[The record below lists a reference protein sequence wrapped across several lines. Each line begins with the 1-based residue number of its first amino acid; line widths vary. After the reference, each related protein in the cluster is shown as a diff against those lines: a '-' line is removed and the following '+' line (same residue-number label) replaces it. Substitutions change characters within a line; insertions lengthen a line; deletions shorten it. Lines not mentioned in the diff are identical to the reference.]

1 MTRPDVRMAIA
12 LLACL
17 GLPGCLSTGVME
29 LGTSPRYRFAQITEI
44 TDAALLGSDVFV
56 QFSLL
61 RHGRTDP
68 EPVVLKIGVDE
79 TYWESSHSVPRAS
92 YLEGVQLAHV
102 PAVAL
107 LAPGAIPPE
116 AALLPIEPVEVRR
129 TDDLKTLGN
138 APLQG
143 IRVLEVHY
151 KPETDDLVAF
161 SDDRRG
167 VPLPGDPILAITVPA
182 GKSGPRTILISDVQD
197 GHTTRRPWLLLL
209 PFAAAADVV
218 FLPFEFFVGL
228 LTMD

>member
-1 MTRPDVRMAIA
+1 MTRTAVLPTMAF
-12 LLACL
+12 LACL
-17 GLPGCLSTGVME
+17 SLPGCLSSGVME
-29 LGTSPRYRFAQITEI
+29 LGTSPRYRFARITGI

-61 RHGRTDP
+61 RPGRTDP

-79 TYWESSHSVPRAS
+79 KYWESTHSVPRAS

-107 LAPGAIPPE
+107 LAPGAIPSE

-138 APLQG
+138 APLSG

-151 KPETDDLVAF
+151 KPEADDLVAF
-161 SDDRRG
+161 SDARRG

-182 GKSGPRTILISDVQD
+182 GKSGPRTILISDIQD
-197 GHTTRRPWLLLL
+197 GHTTRRPWLLLM
-209 PFAAAADVV
+209 PFAAAADAA
-218 FLPFEFFVGL
+218 FLPFEFLVGL
-228 LTMD
+228 VMMD